1 MLKEKKIK
9 LRILLPTDLEFL
21 QKIENDK
28 NLWEYGGDR
37 KRLTKKELTNYISN
51 SSETIQKAKQFR
63 FVVDYNNTPVGFV
76 DLFEY
81 KDSSAGVG
89 IIIDE
94 EYQKRGFASE
104 SLRLLI
110 DYSLEDLKLKN
121 LHCKISK
128 SNLRSIQLFTSSGF
142 TLTKEKD
149 NVYFYTFTL

>member
-1 MLKEKKIK
+1 MLEMKKIK
-9 LRILLPTDLEFL
+9 LRTLLSTDLEFL

-28 NLWEYGGDR
+28 NLWEYGSDR
-37 KRLTKKELTNYISN
+37 KKFTKEELTNYIKN
-51 SSETIQKAKQFR
+51 SSEKIQKAKQFR

-142 TLTKEKD
+142 TFTKEKN
-149 NVYFYTFTL
+149 NVCFYTFTL

>member
-1 MLKEKKIK
+1 MLEMKKIK
-9 LRILLPTDLEFL
+9 LRTLLPTDLEFL

-28 NLWEYGGDR
+28 NLWEYGSDR
-37 KRLTKKELTNYISN
+37 KKFTKEELSNYIKN
-51 SSETIQKAKQFR
+51 SSEKIQKAKQFR

-128 SNLRSIQLFTSSGF
+128 SNLKSIQLFTSSGF
-142 TLTKEKD
+142 TFTKEKD
-149 NVYFYTFTL
+149 NVCFYTFTL

>member
-1 MLKEKKIK
+1 MLELKKIK
-9 LRILLPTDLEFL
+9 LRTLLSTDLEFL

-37 KRLTKKELTNYISN
+37 KKFTKKELTNYISN
-51 SSETIQKAKQFR
+51 SSEKIQKAKQFR
-63 FVVDYNNTPVGFV
+63 FEVDYNNTPVGFV

-142 TLTKEKD
+142 TLIKEKD

>member
-1 MLKEKKIK
+1 MLERKKIK

-21 QKIENDK
+21 QKIENDRS
-28 NLWEYGGDR
+28 LWEYGSNR
-37 KRLTKKELTNYISN
+37 KIFTKDELTSYIKN
-51 SSETIQKAKQFR
+51 SSEKIQKAKQFR
-63 FVVDYNNTPVGFV
+63 FVVDYDNTPIGFV

-89 IIIDE
+89 IIIDK

-142 TLTKEKD
+142 TLRKEKD

>member
-1 MLKEKKIK
+1 MLEVKKIK
-9 LRILLPTDLEFL
+9 LRTLLPTDLEFL

-28 NLWEYGGDR
+28 NLWEYGSDR
-37 KRLTKKELTNYISN
+37 KKFTKEELTNYIKN
-51 SSETIQKAKQFR
+51 SSEKIQKAKQFR

-89 IIIDE
+89 IIIDK

-142 TLTKEKD
+142 TFTKEKD
-149 NVYFYTFTL
+149 NVCFYTFTL

>member
-1 MLKEKKIK
+1 M
-9 LRILLPTDLEFL
+9 
-21 QKIENDK
+21 
-28 NLWEYGGDR
+28 WEYGSDR
-37 KRLTKKELTNYISN
+37 KIFTIEELTNYIKN
-51 SSETIQKAKQFR
+51 SSEKIQKAKQFR

-89 IIIDE
+89 IIIDK

-110 DYSLEDLKLKN
+110 DYCLEDLKLKN

-128 SNLRSIQLFTSSGF
+128 SNLKSIQLFTSSGF
-142 TLTKEKD
+142 TFTKEKD
-149 NVYFYTFTL
+149 NVCFYTFNL

>member
-1 MLKEKKIK
+1 MCKLENLKH
-9 LRILLPTDLEFL
+9 
-21 QKIENDK
+21 
-28 NLWEYGGDR
+28 
-37 KRLTKKELTNYISN
+37 
-51 SSETIQKAKQFR
+51 
-63 FVVDYNNTPVGFV
+63 VGFV

-142 TLTKEKD
+142 TFTKEKD
-149 NVYFYTFTL
+149 NVCFYTFTL

>member
-1 MLKEKKIK
+1 MLEMKKIK
-9 LRILLPTDLEFL
+9 LRTLLPTDLEFL

-28 NLWEYGGDR
+28 NLWEYGSDR
-37 KRLTKKELTNYISN
+37 KKFTKEELTNYIKN
-51 SSETIQKAKQFR
+51 SSEKIQKAKQFR

-142 TLTKEKD
+142 TFTKEKD
-149 NVYFYTFTL
+149 NVCFYTFTL

>member
-1 MLKEKKIK
+1 MLEMKKIK
-9 LRILLPTDLEFL
+9 LRTLLPTDLEFL

-28 NLWEYGGDR
+28 NLWEYGSDR
-37 KRLTKKELTNYISN
+37 KKFTKEELTNYIKN
-51 SSETIQKAKQFR
+51 SSEKIQKAKQFR

-110 DYSLEDLKLKN
+110 DCSLEDLKLKN

-142 TLTKEKD
+142 TFTKEKD
-149 NVYFYTFTL
+149 NVCFYTFTL

>member
-1 MLKEKKIK
+1 MLEGKKIK
-9 LRILLPTDLEFL
+9 LRTLFPTDLEFL
-21 QKIENDK
+21 QKIENDRS
-28 NLWEYGGDR
+28 LWEYGSDR
-37 KRLTKKELTNYISN
+37 KIFTIEELTNYIKN
-51 SSETIQKAKQFR
+51 SSEKIQKAKQFR

-142 TLTKEKD
+142 TFTKEKD
-149 NVYFYTFTL
+149 NVCFYTFTL

>member
-1 MLKEKKIK
+1 MLKEKNIK
-9 LRILLPTDLEFL
+9 LRTLFLTDLEFL
-21 QKIENDK
+21 QKIENDRS
-28 NLWEYGGDR
+28 LWEYGSNR
-37 KRLTKKELTNYISN
+37 KIFTKDELTSYIKN
-51 SSETIQKAKQFR
+51 SSEKIQKAKQFR
-63 FVVDYNNTPVGFV
+63 FVVDYDNTPIGFI

-89 IIIDE
+89 IIIDK

-149 NVYFYTFTL
+149 DVYFYTLTL

>member
-1 MLKEKKIK
+1 MLKIKKIK
-9 LRILLPTDLEFL
+9 LRTLLPTDLEFL
-21 QKIENDK
+21 QKIENDRS
-28 NLWEYGGDR
+28 LWEYGSDR
-37 KRLTKKELTNYISN
+37 KIFTKKELTNYIRN
-51 SSETIQKAKQFR
+51 SSEKIQKAKQFR

-76 DLFEY
+76 DLFGY

-89 IIIDE
+89 IIIDK

-128 SNLRSIQLFTSSGF
+128 SNLRSIQLFTNFGF
-142 TLTKEKD
+142 NFTKEKD
-149 NVYFYTFTL
+149 NLYFYTFTL

>member
-1 MLKEKKIK
+1 MLEMKKIK
-9 LRILLPTDLEFL
+9 LRTLLSTDLEFL

-28 NLWEYGGDR
+28 NLWEYGSDR
-37 KRLTKKELTNYISN
+37 KKFTKEELTNYIKN
-51 SSETIQKAKQFR
+51 SSEKIQKAKQFR

-142 TLTKEKD
+142 TLRKEKD

>member
-9 LRILLPTDLEFL
+9 LRTLLPTDLEFL
-21 QKIENDK
+21 QKIENDRR
-28 NLWEYGGDR
+28 LWEYGSDR
-37 KRLTKKELTNYISN
+37 KIFTKEELTNYIKN
-51 SSETIQKAKQFR
+51 SSEKIQKAKQFR
-63 FVVDYNNTPVGFV
+63 FVVDYNNTPIGFV

-81 KDSSAGVG
+81 KDSGAGVG

-128 SNLRSIQLFTSSGF
+128 SNLRSIQLFARAGF
-142 TLTKEKD
+142 TFIKEKD
-149 NVYFYTFTL
+149 NVCFYTFTL

>member
-9 LRILLPTDLEFL
+9 LRTLLPTDLEFL
-21 QKIENDK
+21 QKIENDRR
-28 NLWEYGGDR
+28 LWEYGSDR
-37 KRLTKKELTNYISN
+37 KIFTKEELTNYIKN
-51 SSETIQKAKQFR
+51 SSEKIQIAKQFR
-63 FVVDYNNTPVGFV
+63 FVVDYNNTPVGFI

-89 IIIDE
+89 IIIDK

-142 TLTKEKD
+142 TFTKEKD